1 MNMDQTQKKRA
12 MERQSKQSQ
21 QPDKKASSGSVLRQL
36 MYGQIVSSDFFA
48 RNWMAMLL
56 VVVMILVY
64 IAGKYTCQTKMEQ
77 VRSLQRE
84 LETVRTE
91 RIRARSD
98 YMGRIRESA
107 MQEMVDTLH
116 LGLCV
121 REYPPYIVEA
131 EEQ

>member
-1 MNMDQTQKKRA
+1 

-77 VRSLQRE
+77 VQSLQRE

>member
-1 MNMDQTQKKRA
+1 

-98 YMGRIRESA
+98 YMGRIREFA

>member
-21 QPDKKASSGSVLRQL
+21 QPEKKASSGSVLRQL